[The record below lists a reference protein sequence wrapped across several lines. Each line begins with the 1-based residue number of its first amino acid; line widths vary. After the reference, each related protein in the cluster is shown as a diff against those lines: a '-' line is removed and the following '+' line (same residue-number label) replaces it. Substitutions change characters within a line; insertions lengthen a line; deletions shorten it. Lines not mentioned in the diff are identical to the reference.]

1 MRKLMTVVKCVA
13 ALAAGMFMFGANAGT
28 QLYPASGTQDY
39 GEVSSDINQKVDLPN
54 TVSVSGAYVRCTFE
68 GFATKP
74 CRLQG
79 LKPYF
84 GGAECKTVGSTWD
97 VIYPGTTAA
106 AHEHYFLVYPGADQI
121 HFKIQSMTTVN
132 GFKAE
137 LATEAEAKAWSDA
150 VWAEMNVDDP
160 IANDGSKILDNVLK
174 DFPIPDDPFA
184 KLPKLKAAL
193 TNGAPF
199 TIHFL
204 GDSIA
209 QDTYFSLITAQLRA
223 KFPKADLRFTLYEE
237 GSTGCS
243 VFANKLSTAIP
254 YTPDL
259 LIICGLD
266 NFRGTGYTD
275 DATAAAA
282 LKTVIEYAK
291 GLGSEVLYMTPAHSA
306 DSRLLQNSNLLYS
319 ENGTGWGAPWG
330 NSCTPAVFN
339 PANNDFWTSECY
351 HPTAR
356 NAVLEE
362 EDVPLWDIYP
372 QCYDF
377 VERSGRPWGWFNRD
391 ALHNNERGRALIAHL
406 LMTYFDKAGVEGEGE
421 GGEGEGEDDPG
432 EDPVAP
438 VNLLTVVDGDG
449 TPVAPVRVTGD
460 DTVGGELCY
469 VFTDTTKTYTLTPS
483 ADMAVEL
490 LVVAGG
496 GAGGGTAQG
505 NPGGGGA
512 GGLIHYDSY
521 NLTAETGYT
530 ITVGAG
536 GAADGSNGKDSEF
549 GAIKAKGG
557 GGGAHLGWGKK
568 NGTSGGSGGGAG
580 YETGYKGGAGTDGQ
594 GFAGGSTTAKQSTN
608 SAGGGGAGGPA
619 PNVCALTPHGDGG
632 PGLSFDITGTPVWY
646 AAGGGGKGSS
656 RATAY
661 GSVAGG
667 TAGVNG
673 TGGGGG
679 GGAAGGSGTVI
690 VRFSDF
696 TGAKPQIRAAD
707 VIVTGAHGA
716 DVELNVSSLGAGA
729 ASATA
734 GFSYWKTDGDKS
746 DLATVT
752 LDSLPTYGIASAAV
766 TGLEKETDY
775 SWSIQI
781 ENNQGEIS
789 ETVAGT
795 FTTPDEPKPYELL
808 ATVVDGDG
816 NAVVPTRVSGNA
828 IDGGEVYYRF
838 ADTTKTY
845 TFTPKADMNVELL
858 VVAGGGA
865 GGSNPKGP
873 GGGGGAGGLIHYD
886 SYALTAGTS
895 YAIKVGA
902 GGLPDVSQS
911 VATNNGKDSI
921 FDTLIAVGGG
931 GGGGNDWGNRNGNS
945 GGSGGGPQYNEGKVG
960 GAGTPGQGFAGGN
973 VVKKVSETGPGGGGA
988 GGVAPDLTA
997 DNIFGDGGP
1006 GLSFDITGSNV
1017 WYAAGGGGAGKYAG
1031 RATKFGSVAGN
1042 TAGADGLGGGGGGH
1056 ARGGSGVVIIRM
1068 TDWTSAK
1075 PLLTDPA
1082 VTVKGSRNVEVSG
1095 VVSAFGTDASSASAK
1110 FEYWLK
1116 DGDKSDLVA
1125 TTLVEN
1131 LGREAFAVKVL
1142 GLTGNTEYAYRLYLT
1157 NSAGVDSDV
1166 VTGTFTTFS
1175 PSLAAAATGE
1185 YETSEPDE
1193 SDTLVV
1199 FTGNGTFTPTGS
1211 GAARVLV
1218 VAGGGSGGG
1227 WCGGGGGGGVLYT
1240 GDFFFD
1246 AGVEYSITVGAGGR
1260 ARTSWTQ
1267 GEKGGNSFIAMSDG
1281 EGGQVKVLEA
1291 IGGGGGGNA
1300 NNGGY
1305 SFANMCGGSGGGG
1318 GGQNSG
1324 FAGNGTDG
1332 QGTIGGLTL
1341 NGSYAAGGGGGA
1353 GGAGGMGT
1361 IATHGGDGGPGIL
1374 YDITGEPVY
1383 YGAGGGGGTCSMADG
1398 TRAGLG
1404 GLGGGGAG
1412 QFNQGASGEDA
1423 TGYGC
1428 GGGGKGNGAGNYTG
1442 TSGAGSK
1449 GVVIIR
1455 YTDYEKAEKNHT
1467 PKLSVSPVQNATA
1480 NSAEVSVNVS
1490 FAGGTASAVKLY
1502 ACFGTTEGV
1511 YTTTN
1516 LVDSAF
1522 IGAETVTV
1530 TGLSPNRT
1538 YYVAILADNELVDED
1553 GQKDGIAF
1561 APAGSI
1567 STPSAFN
1574 DIKIAVTGTG
1584 LSYTFSCTLAA
1595 MNAAVEGETSTLE
1608 LCVTYG
1614 SADPVKV
1621 GEVTPTAVGTQSI
1634 AWDIPAASAY
1644 DSFKYQIVYRGT
1656 DGVNEWTSETGSF
1669 TMTPSDGITYTWKSD
1684 VTDGEWTD
1692 PNCWTPST
1700 AGGAGFPIGG
1710 SSADLREISCAT
1722 VHVDRAVTI
1731 GGLRIAKNGGRL
1743 VLWGEGEGASLKN
1756 TSNGNYSGLG
1766 SGQTLVLH
1774 NIDFTHK
1781 TTTWGAEGA
1790 DIILEDGAT
1799 FGNAFTVADGKTLS
1813 VSSGSSYTGAL
1824 TVKAG
1829 AKVVVDGGTLVP
1841 SSLAVNG
1848 NATLTLTAPLE
1859 GFETA
1864 PIAVGG
1870 AVTRANDGVLSIAIP
1885 KTSPLRKQTK
1895 KADMPILTA
1904 TSVASGAVW
1913 SGKLLTI
1920 PSKFFLKDGETEF
1933 ADYAAASAASATVKG
1948 VWLHYAPPTGLAII
1962 LR

>member
-1 MRKLMTVVKCVA
+1 MNKLMVA
-13 ALAAGMFMFGANAGT
+13 AVAG
-28 QLYPASGTQDY
+28 
-39 GEVSSDINQKVDLPN
+39 
-54 TVSVSGAYVRCTFE
+54 
-68 GFATKP
+68 
-74 CRLQG
+74 
-79 LKPYF
+79 
-84 GGAECKTVGSTWD
+84 
-97 VIYPGTTAA
+97 
-106 AHEHYFLVYPGADQI
+106 
-121 HFKIQSMTTVN
+121 
-132 GFKAE
+132 
-137 LATEAEAKAWSDA
+137 A
-150 VWAEMNVDDP
+150 V
-160 IANDGSKILDNVLK
+160 
-174 DFPIPDDPFA
+174 
-184 KLPKLKAAL
+184 AL
-193 TNGAPF
+193 GVCGAPYE
-199 TIHFL
+199 
-204 GDSIA
+204 SMV
-209 QDTYFSLITAQLRA
+209 TA
-223 KFPKADLRFTLYEE
+223 
-237 GSTGCS
+237 
-243 VFANKLSTAIP
+243 
-254 YTPDL
+254 
-259 LIICGLD
+259 
-266 NFRGTGYTD
+266 
-275 DATAAAA
+275 
-282 LKTVIEYAK
+282 
-291 GLGSEVLYMTPAHSA
+291 
-306 DSRLLQNSNLLYS
+306 
-319 ENGTGWGAPWG
+319 
-330 NSCTPAVFN
+330 
-339 PANNDFWTSECY
+339 
-351 HPTAR
+351 
-356 NAVLEE
+356 
-362 EDVPLWDIYP
+362 
-372 QCYDF
+372 
-377 VERSGRPWGWFNRD
+377 
-391 ALHNNERGRALIAHL
+391 
-406 LMTYFDKAGVEGEGE
+406 
-421 GGEGEGEDDPG
+421 
-432 EDPVAP
+432 
-438 VNLLTVVDGDG
+438 VDGDG
-449 TPVAPVRVTGD
+449 NAVAPERISGD
-460 DTVGGELCY
+460 DETGGELY
-469 VFTDTTKTYTLTPS
+469 FKFTDTTKTYTFTPS
-483 ADMAVEL
+483 ADMRVEL

-512 GGLIHYDSY
+512 GGLLHYDSY
-521 NLTAETGYT
+521 VLTGGSDYT

-536 GAADGSNGKDSEF
+536 GASNGENGKNSVF
-549 GAIKAKGG
+549 GTVTAKGG
-557 GGGAHLGWGKK
+557 GGGAHLGWGSK
-568 NGTSGGSGGGAG
+568 NGSSGGSGGGAG
-580 YETGYKGGAGTDGQ
+580 YETGTKGGAGTDGQ
-594 GFAGGSTTAKQSTN
+594 GFNGGSTIVKLSGN
-608 SAGGGGAGGPA
+608 VSAGGGGAGGPA
-619 PNVCALTPHGDGG
+619 PNVCALTPYGDGG

-789 ETVAGT
+789 EAVAGT

-838 ADTTKTY
+838 ADTTKIY

-911 VATNNGKDSI
+911 VATNNGKDSM
-921 FDTLIAVGGG
+921 FDTLVAVGGG
-931 GGGGNDWGNRNGNS
+931 GGGGNDWGNRNGLS

-1031 RATKFGSVAGN
+1031 RVTKFGSVAGN

-1056 ARGGSGVVIIRM
+1056 ARGGSGVVIVRM
-1068 TDWTSAK
+1068 TDWLSEK

-1095 VVSAFGTDASSASAK
+1095 VISAFGTDASSASAK

-1116 DGDKSDLVA
+1116 DGDKSDLVT
-1125 TTLVEN
+1125 TTLAEN
-1131 LGREAFAVKVL
+1131 LGRASFAVKVL
-1142 GLTGNTEYAYRLYLT
+1142 GLTGNTAYAYRLYLT
-1157 NSAGVDSDV
+1157 NSKGVDSDG

-1185 YETSEPDE
+1185 YEMSEPDE

-1199 FTGNGTFTPTGS
+1199 FTGNGMFTPAGS

-1218 VAGGGSGGG
+1218 VAGGGGGGG
-1227 WCGGGGGGGVLYT
+1227 WCGGGGGGGGVLYT

-1246 AGVEYSITVGAGGR
+1246 AGVEYSITIGAGG
-1260 ARTSWTQ
+1260 ARTSGMSQ
-1267 GEKGGNSFIAMSDG
+1267 GQKGGNSFIAVSDG
-1281 EGGQVKVLEA
+1281 EGGQLKVLEA
-1291 IGGGGGGNA
+1291 IGGGAGGNA
-1300 NNGGY
+1300 NNIGY
-1305 SFANMCGGSGGGG
+1305 SFADMCGGSGGGG
-1318 GGQNSG
+1318 GYQNNG

-1341 NGSYAAGGGGGA
+1341 NSSYAAGGGGGG

-1383 YGAGGGGGTCSMADG
+1383 YGAGGGGGTCNMADG

-1404 GLGGGGAG
+1404 GLGGGGGGA
-1412 QFNQGASGEDA
+1412 FNRTPSAAAEDA
-1423 TGYGC
+1423 TGIGC
-1428 GGGGKGNGAGNYTG
+1428 GGGGGGGNGNGSGNQAGVG
-1442 TSGAGSK
+1442 GAGSK

-1455 YTDYEKAEKNHT
+1455 YTDYEKAEKNHK

-1480 NSAEVSVNVS
+1480 NSAEVPVTVS

-1502 ACFGTTEGV
+1502 ACFGTEEGV

-1522 IGAETVTV
+1522 IGSETVTV
-1530 TGLSPNRT
+1530 TGLSPNRK
-1538 YYVAILADNELVDED
+1538 YYVAILADNELVDEE
-1553 GQKDGIAF
+1553 GRKDGIAF
-1561 APAGSI
+1561 AEAGSI
-1567 STPSAFN
+1567 TTQSAFN
-1574 DIKIAVTGTG
+1574 DIKITVTGSG
-1584 LSYTFSCTLAA
+1584 LSYTYTCTLAA
-1595 MNAAVEGETSTLE
+1595 LNATVEGETSTLE
-1608 LCVTYG
+1608 LWTTYG

-1621 GEVTPTAVGTQSI
+1621 GEVTPTAVGPQSVS
-1634 AWDIPAASAY
+1634 WDVPAALAY
-1644 DSFKYQIVYRGT
+1644 DSFEYQFVYRGT
-1656 DGVNEWTSETGSF
+1656 DGEDEWTSETGSF
-1669 TMTPSDGITYTWKSD
+1669 TMTPSDDISYTWKSN
-1684 VTDGEWTD
+1684 VTDGEWTNPD
-1692 PNCWTPST
+1692 CWEASA

-1710 SSADLREISCAT
+1710 SSANLREISCVT
-1722 VHVDRAVTI
+1722 VHVAKAIKI
-1731 GGLRIAKNGGRL
+1731 GGLRMAKNGGRL
-1743 VLWGEGEGASLKN
+1743 VLWGEGDGASLKN
-1756 TSNGNYSGLG
+1756 VSNGNYGGLG
-1766 SGQTLVLH
+1766 SGQTLLLH
-1774 NIDFTHK
+1774 NIAFTHT
-1781 TTTWGAEGA
+1781 TTTWGAEGC

-1799 FGNAFTVADGKTLS
+1799 FGKTFTVADGKTLS
-1813 VSSGSSYTGAL
+1813 VSSGSSYTSGDLTGKSGAL
-1824 TVKAG
+1824 ITI
-1829 AKVVVDGGTLVP
+1829 DNGTLKP
-1841 SSLAVNG
+1841 G
-1848 NATLTLTAPLE
+1848 KLTASGAATIDINVPEE
-1859 GFETA
+1859 GFATA
-1864 PIAVGG
+1864 PIVCSDAVSVTGG
-1870 AVTRANDGVLSIAIP
+1870 GVFKVNIP
-1885 KTSPLRKQTK
+1885 KTCGIRKAAKGVDVPLV
-1895 KADMPILTA
+1895 TA
-1904 TSVASGAVW
+1904 KSIPAGAFE
-1913 SGKLLTI
+1913 KLKLPTG
-1920 PSKFFLKDGETEF
+1920 SSSLVLKDAGGNDCEPGV
-1933 ADYAAASAASATVKG
+1933 DGVSLWLRYVPSNGTVLI
-1948 VWLHYAPPTGLAII
+1948 VW
-1962 LR
+1962 